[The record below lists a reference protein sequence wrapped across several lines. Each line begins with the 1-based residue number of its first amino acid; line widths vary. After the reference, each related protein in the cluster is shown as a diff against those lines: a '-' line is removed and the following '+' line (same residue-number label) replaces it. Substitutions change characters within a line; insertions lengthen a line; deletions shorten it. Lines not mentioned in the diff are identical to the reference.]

1 LRKFYDPSAPPQ
13 VSFGVCFK
21 ISKKTKGENKMNDET
36 TAAEKKEQNNT
47 ETIKR
52 DNVLSYLKSFGM
64 LNVLNDTEIT
74 QFVETATAF
83 QLNPFKRE
91 IYCISYETKT
101 GRRLSI
107 ITGYE
112 VFLKR
117 AERTGK
123 LSGWN
128 VIAKG
133 EIGKNL
139 TAIVTI
145 YRKDWTQPFVHEVEF
160 AEYNQGNPMWSN
172 KPKTMLKKV
181 AIAQG
186 FRMAF
191 PDEFAGMPHTA
202 DELSDDM
209 TGIKAARAIP
219 AQAKPI
225 KEPEATSGE
234 KTGKAETHEPPKKPE
249 ATSGEK
255 TGKAETHEPPKKP
268 AAPVTE
274 ETASCTG
281 VLKSYFPPK
290 GASRYFAY
298 NLVEIPNIY
307 LSSDSPAVQERMDY
321 YLLEKKKV
329 VIFYD
334 KKENVKNGKTYIN
347 RYIKSVEE
355 VKK

>member
-1 LRKFYDPSAPPQ
+1 
-13 VSFGVCFK
+13 
-21 ISKKTKGENKMNDET
+21 MNNET

-91 IYCISYETKT
+91 IYCIPYATKT

-112 VFLKR
+112 VYLKR

-234 KTGKAETHEPPKKPE
+234 KTGKAETHEPPKKP
-249 ATSGEK
+249 
-255 TGKAETHEPPKKP
+255 

-321 YLLEKKKV
+321 YLLEEKKV